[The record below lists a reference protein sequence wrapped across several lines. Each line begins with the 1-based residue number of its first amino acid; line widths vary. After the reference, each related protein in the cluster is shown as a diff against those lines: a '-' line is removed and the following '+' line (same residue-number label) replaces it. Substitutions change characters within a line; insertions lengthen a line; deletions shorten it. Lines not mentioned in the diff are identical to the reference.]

1 MLSAVELVLFII
13 TFFMAL
19 LWFLKQRNGVGQ
31 VAQSRGDGEVVAT
44 SDAVPLHSVS
54 SLHIHICLCPFPS
67 TDIAQVRHVPA
78 TDEVSVMGTRPV
90 SPETVTSTTAGTKP
104 EANVKHVSAADTLPA
119 NPEPT
124 HETIRE
130 EA

>member
-1 MLSAVELVLFII
+1 
-13 TFFMAL
+13 MAL
-19 LWFLKQRNGVGQ
+19 LWFLRQRSGVGQ
-31 VAQSRGDGEVVAT
+31 LSQSRADGEVVAT

-54 SLHIHICLCPFPS
+54 SLHICLYPFPS

-78 TDEVSVMGTRPV
+78 TDEVSAMGTRPV
-90 SPETVTSTTAGTKP
+90 SPETVTSTTAGAKP
-104 EANVKHVSAADTLPA
+104 EANLKHVSVADTLPA